1 MDRTFWICFAK
12 TSGSIRGKNEKKWF
26 FLDSDD
32 LLHYNLHKISLN
44 RGGSYIDSPKWLR
57 KKKAIISSKNN
68 DDKCFQYAATVA
80 LNYQKIKNNP
90 ERISKIKLF
99 IEQYDWKEIN
109 FPSHKND
116 WKKVWIK

>member
-1 MDRTFWICFAK
+1 MVK
-12 TSGSIRGKNEKKWF
+12 
-26 FLDSDD
+26 
-32 LLHYNLHKISLN
+32 
-44 RGGSYIDSPKWLR
+44 

-80 LNYQKIKNNP
+80 LNYQKIKSNP

-99 IEQYDWKEIN
+99 IERYDWKEIN

-116 WKKVWIK
+116 WKKV